1 MEISSGKDEVLIIF
15 QFIGIPGTYHYIDVI
30 FYYFS
35 FFFFIN
41 PCNSATADIDIHTHR
56 IDREK
61 QKKRKE
67 YINIKQIK
75 RYYNKHIFIML
86 KKDNQNK

>member
-1 MEISSGKDEVLIIF
+1 MRYLYFNEINNIPIY
-15 QFIGIPGTYHYIDVI
+15 QGIPGTYHYIDVI
-30 FYYFS
+30 FYY

-61 QKKRKE
+61 EKKRK
-67 YINIKQIK
+67 NI
-75 RYYNKHIFIML
+75 
-86 KKDNQNK
+86 

>member
-1 MEISSGKDEVLIIF
+1 MLLAACK
-15 QFIGIPGTYHYIDVI
+15 H
-30 FYYFS
+30 
-35 FFFFIN
+35 
-41 PCNSATADIDIHTHR
+41 ATKQQIDIDIHTHR